1 MTRLVDR
8 LNDETRSLH
17 KEIEAEGEA
26 MLREISVASYRRF
39 LTRWYGFVF
48 PVERS
53 LADVPAL
60 DRVHVS
66 RRLRKHLLLQHDLQ
80 ALGLKLPDVEALPQC
95 MSVPFF
101 DDLRDAVGWSYV
113 IERSTLD
120 HPNLYRQLAGVIP
133 GDVAF
138 AASYL
143 KCYSGSVG
151 EMWRAF
157 GESIEAAAGS
167 PQDAERIIE
176 AARTGYRH
184 FRRWRNSIDGKPLSI
199 VEPPLQ
205 TRGRTQ

>member
-8 LNDETRSLH
+8 LSDETRSLH
-17 KEIEAEGEA
+17 KEIEVEGEA
-26 MLREISVASYRRF
+26 LLRDITVDTYRRY
-39 LTRWYGFVF
+39 LARWYGFIF

-60 DRVHVS
+60 DRVHDS

-80 ALGLKLPDVEALPQC
+80 VLGLKLPEIQALPQC

-101 DDLRDAVGWSYV
+101 DDLREAVGWSFV

-167 PQDAERIIE
+167 PEDAERIIE
-176 AARTGYRH
+176 AARAGYRH
-184 FRRWRNSIDGKPLSI
+184 FRRWRNTIDGKTLSI
-199 VEPPLQ
+199 VETPLLS
-205 TRGRTQ
+205 RGRTT